1 VGVRARACRR
11 DDAGAATITVAI
23 VTPAV
28 LVLLMLAV
36 QAGLFWHARQ
46 RADTAATRAAAAAA
60 QVDGTPATGEASAE
74 TFLAG
79 APLDSA
85 QVTVTRDAQAAR
97 ATVTGTAP
105 ALVPGVVW
113 QVKATAE
120 APRERFVAEP
130 ERQ

>member
-1 VGVRARACRR
+1 VGVRARVRRR

-23 VTPAV
+23 VTPVV
-28 LVLLMLAV
+28 LGLLMLAV

-46 RADTAATRAAAAAA
+46 RADAAATRAAAAAA
-60 QVDGTPATGEASAE
+60 QVDGTPAAGEAAAE

-79 APLDSA
+79 APIDNA
-85 QVTVTRDAQAAR
+85 AVTVTRDADTAR
-97 ATVTGTAP
+97 ATVSGTAP

>member
-1 VGVRARACRR
+1 VGVRARLRRR
-11 DDAGAATITVAI
+11 DDTGAATTTVAI

-46 RADTAATRAAAAAA
+46 RADAAATRAAAAAA
-60 QVDGTPATGEASAE
+60 EVDGTPTAGEAAAE

-79 APLDSA
+79 APIDNA
-85 QVTVTRDAQAAR
+85 AVTVTRDAQAAR

-120 APRERFVAEP
+120 APREQFIAEP

>member
-1 VGVRARACRR
+1 M
-11 DDAGAATITVAI
+11 AI

-46 RADTAATRAAAAAA
+46 RADAAASRAAAAAA
-60 QVDGTPATGEASAE
+60 EVDGTPTAGEAAAE
-74 TFLAG
+74 IFLTG
-79 APLDSA
+79 APIDNA
-85 QVTVTRDAQAAR
+85 AVTVTRDADTAR
-97 ATVTGTAP
+97 VTVTGTAP

-113 QVKATAE
+113 QVKAAAE